1 MYIEERNPYW
11 FTDKGIAQI
20 EAMREAT
27 YMGYW
32 CGKTKSGDWGEVP
45 MDVFFTPNP
54 DVEEGHTHYFGLL
67 VQDGKVLIA
76 DATSCFSEV
85 MSGIVE
91 NETVYVSRFMT
102 DSVQTPLGQIIDGGR
117 DYTRASQDASFVT
130 VSVKDDGFEFS
141 GVLDDNDIEESEDD
155 TGINPDNND

>member
-1 MYIEERNPYW
+1 
-11 FTDKGIAQI
+11 
-20 EAMREAT
+20 
-27 YMGYW
+27 
-32 CGKTKSGDWGEVP
+32 
-45 MDVFFTPNP
+45 
-54 DVEEGHTHYFGLL
+54 
-67 VQDGKVLIA
+67 
-76 DATSCFSEV
+76 

-141 GVLDDNDIEESEDD
+141 GVLDDDDIEESEDD